1 MDEIPDGGS
10 GSEQG
15 PFSVSPTDKGS
26 KYRRKLGDPSI
37 GNSISMPQCLAEFL
51 RYESPNIS
59 QSSPS
64 EFALDSRLHHQPKG
78 GPEQEA
84 FGPDYWDDPIAC
96 QLEELLFSNLQVA
109 FQCAI
114 RRMAQLGY
122 SEETARKLVSSGG
135 FYQQGKDPVMNIVND
150 SLKDDFT
157 ERRNVNISRN
167 DMFDNLKQLVE
178 YTMLE
183 IIGVVR
189 DVRPSLSIGEVMWW
203 LLICDLNVLQ
213 ASALQVDPSS
223 AFGCKDVSGE
233 GSDHAISQFR
243 SQRSETI
250 LPNPKQPNVWKPG
263 AINPLP
269 ENLKFGSFPA
279 SPKPKDPCSL
289 EGVTEAEESLVSLSC
304 TEGKSSGPTGESVQ
318 ITSPILTSDEK
329 SKGRMR
335 KELAALRQ
343 RFLHMERGDRT
354 FGSRGGSRS
363 GKHASSVGFVVE
375 KRLKPPSELP
385 VIQMKN
391 ASSKKSSEVQSEVPL
406 ADGSRPVNK
415 SPSASPATENNS
427 GLRIKDTISV
437 LPTAETNLSL
447 SSTSE
452 MKSDPKPQI
461 SNSEGPKI
469 PDYYAGIPY
478 DKSLGKYLPQNE
490 KDEMILKLVPRL
502 QELQDELQGWTEWAN
517 QKVMQAAHRLCKDQ
531 HELKALRLE
540 KGEVERNKIEKQMA
554 EENTMK
560 KLSELENALSSAN
573 ERFEIANSATD
584 KIEEENSVLRR
595 ELEAAR
601 FHALGSAASY
611 REAVEREQMALKKA
625 QSREGQKALLQEE
638 LEKEKHKGAELQ
650 QKLGKDKN
658 LHRQIEAR
666 CKQERTTKEKLL
678 AQAASIKQER
688 ERLEAK
694 AKARDEVTR
703 QKAESVMQENM
714 EDIKKLENKLSEMK
728 LKSESSMIAA
738 LRRGSDGSYGN
749 IVPTTDSTGFQAMQQ
764 NRNPHVLNKA
774 VNSRNRFGTGRL
786 KQDRECAMCLSDDTS
801 VVFLPCAHQVM
812 CAKCNELLERQGM
825 KDCAYCRTPIEWRIN
840 VRFAR

>member
-15 PFSVSPTDKGS
+15 PLSVSPTDKGS

-37 GNSISMPQCLAEFL
+37 GNSVSIPQCLAEFL
-51 RYESPNIS
+51 RYESPKIS

-64 EFALDSRLHHQPKG
+64 EFALDSKLHQPKVG
-78 GPEQEA
+78 AEQEA
-84 FGPDYWDDPIAC
+84 FGPAYWDDPIAC

-114 RRMAQLGY
+114 RRMSQLGY
-122 SEETARKLVSSGG
+122 SEEAAEKRVSSGG
-135 FYQQGKDPVMNIVND
+135 FYRQGKDPVMNIVND

-157 ERRNVNISRN
+157 DRRDAYISR
-167 DMFDNLKQLVE
+167 DDIFDNLKQLVE

-189 DVRPSLSIGEVMWW
+189 DVRPFLSIGEVMWW
-203 LLICDLNVLQ
+203 LLLCDLNVIQ
-213 ASALQVDPSS
+213 ACALQVDPSI
-223 AFGCKDVSGE
+223 AFGHKDVSGE
-233 GSDHAISQFR
+233 NSDHANSQIR

-250 LPNPKQPNVWKPG
+250 LPNPKQPNVWKPS
-263 AINPLP
+263 ASNCLP
-269 ENLKFGSFPA
+269 ENMKFGSLPA
-279 SPKPKDPCSL
+279 TKPIDLCSL
-289 EGVTEAEESLVSLSC
+289 EGVTKAEESLVSLSC
-304 TEGKSSGPTGESVQ
+304 TEEKSSGPTGESVQ
-318 ITSPILTSDEK
+318 ITSPIFTSEEK

-343 RFLHMERGDRT
+343 RFLHLERGDRMS
-354 FGSRGGSRS
+354 GSRGGSRS
-363 GKHASSVGFVVE
+363 GKFGSVGFVVE

-391 ASSKKSSEVQSEVPL
+391 ASSKNSSEVQSQVPL
-406 ADGSRPVNK
+406 ADGSHPVNK

-437 LPTAETNLSL
+437 LPTAEAKLPL

-452 MKSDPKPQI
+452 MKSNPKPQI
-461 SNSEGPKI
+461 GNSEGPKI

-531 HELKALRLE
+531 PQLKALRLE
-540 KGEVERNKIEKQMA
+540 KGEAERNKIEKQMA
-554 EENTMK
+554 EENTLK
-560 KLSELENALSSAN
+560 KLTELENALISAN
-573 ERFEIANSATD
+573 ERFEIANSATN

-601 FHALGSAASY
+601 FRALGSAASY
-611 REAVEREQMALKKA
+611 RQAVERELVALKKA
-625 QSREGQKALLQEE
+625 QSQEGQKALLKEE

-650 QKLGKDKN
+650 QELGKDKN
-658 LHRQIEAR
+658 RHRQIEAR
-666 CKQERTTKEKLL
+666 YKHERTTKEKLL

-694 AKARDEVTR
+694 AKAQDEATR
-703 QKAESVMQENM
+703 QKAESVMQEHM
-714 EDIKKLENKLSEMK
+714 EDIKKLENKLSELK
-728 LKSESSMIAA
+728 LKSESSKIAA
-738 LRRGSDGSYGN
+738 LRRGADRSYG
-749 IVPTTDSTGFQAMQQ
+749 IVPTDSTGFQAMQQ
-764 NRNPHVLNKA
+764 NRNPHLLNRA
-774 VNSRNRFGTGRL
+774 GNSQNRFGTRRL
-786 KQDRECAMCLSDDTS
+786 KQDRECAMCLSEDTS
-801 VVFLPCAHQVM
+801 VVFLPCSHQVM